1 LIDESLDS
9 ALNKAAAK
17 YQQILVLKMRMK
29 TLAALVVITF
39 LAVSTVYANA
49 QMYSSG
55 SLYNRDSPANNPF
68 KERMQDEMNRLLRIQ
83 ANYDKGQITWEQYR
97 LDMEEYSRAM
107 VEVHRQ
113 YLSSSI
119 GGLMW

>member
-1 LIDESLDS
+1 
-9 ALNKAAAK
+9 
-17 YQQILVLKMRMK
+17 MRMK
-29 TLAALVVITF
+29 TLAALVVIAF